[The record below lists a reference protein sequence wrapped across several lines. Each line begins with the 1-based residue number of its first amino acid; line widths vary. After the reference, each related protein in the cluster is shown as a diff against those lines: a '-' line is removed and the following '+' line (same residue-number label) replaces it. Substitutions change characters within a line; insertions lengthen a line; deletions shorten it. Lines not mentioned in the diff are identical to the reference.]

1 MVNSKLLSP
10 IVSNIARALY
20 MFLLRGAS
28 HFRMDVILGKHISEL
43 MITQKLKT
51 LLLIKKSWG
60 ETLLRMPAQSAY
72 DLNTRARD
80 KG

>member
-1 MVNSKLLSP
+1 
-10 IVSNIARALY
+10 
-20 MFLLRGAS
+20 
-28 HFRMDVILGKHISEL
+28 MDVILGKHISEL

-72 DLNTRARD
+72 DLNMRARD